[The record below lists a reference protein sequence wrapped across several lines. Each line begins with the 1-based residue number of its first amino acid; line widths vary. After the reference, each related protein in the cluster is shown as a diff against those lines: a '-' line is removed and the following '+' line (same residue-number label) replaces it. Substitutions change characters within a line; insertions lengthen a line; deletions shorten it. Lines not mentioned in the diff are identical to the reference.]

1 MKMIR
6 NFAWLR
12 AAVLMAVAL
21 TLSASHA
28 AAASLLQGRFKL
40 PTEAHWGLTVL
51 PAGEYS
57 FTVESVG
64 SFPMVAVRAIDGKCA
79 GMFLAQSISK
89 AKDFGEPVLTLTR
102 EGGEMFVSSLAIGEM
117 EVVLEYRI
125 PKVAEAPTM
134 GMSTQPSP
142 PVVVAASHH

>member
-21 TLSASHA
+21 ALSASHA
-28 AAASLLQGRFKL
+28 AAGSLLQGRFKL

-79 GMFLAQSISK
+79 GMFQAQSISK
-89 AKDFGEPVLTLTR
+89 AKDSGEPVLTLTR

-134 GMSTQPSP
+134 GMSTQPSQ